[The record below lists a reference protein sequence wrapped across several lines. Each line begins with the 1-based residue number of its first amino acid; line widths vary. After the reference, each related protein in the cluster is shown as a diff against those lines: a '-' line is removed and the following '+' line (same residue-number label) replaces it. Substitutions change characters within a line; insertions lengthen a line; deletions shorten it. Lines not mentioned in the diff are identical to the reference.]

1 MGTFKA
7 VRFPVQARWLGGRL
21 LRLGARE
28 KPALRVATPPEFKNG
43 IPGIWSPEDL
53 LVGSLAACYELTL
66 VALAERHGV
75 PLHTLRVDATGHLER
90 GPDGGYG
97 FASLELDVELT
108 TAPDESWTPRRSLSS
123 RRGTASWGGRWTSR
137 FACAEW
143 RPAPPASRSSRR
155 HEGSRKTGHAVNFGR

>member
-1 MGTFKA
+1 MGTLKA
-7 VRFPVQARWLGGRL
+7 LSFPVQARWLGGRL

-43 IPGIWSPEDL
+43 VPGIWSPEDL

-90 GPDGGYG
+90 KPDGYG

-108 TAPDESWTPRRSLSS
+108 TDPERELDAEEIALLAKRQCIVGRALDVPVRMRRVEARAARFEVES
-123 RRGTASWGGRWTSR
+123 A
-137 FACAEW
+137 A
-143 RPAPPASRSSRR
+143 
-155 HEGSRKTGHAVNFGR
+155 